1 MGTGINLSQGERMM
15 ILLYGT
21 ETRCGSIREI
31 RRTMALLEP
40 DETELRCLMES
51 TIQKLQSIS
60 DTAFDDLRQYRTK
73 KAKRSQIMI

>member
-21 ETRCGSIREI
+21 ETRRGSIRGI

-40 DETELRCLMES
+40 DETELHCLMES
-51 TIQKLQSIS
+51 TIRKLQSIS
-60 DTAFDDLRQYRTK
+60 DAAFDDLNL
-73 KAKRSQIMI
+73 IP

>member
-21 ETRCGSIREI
+21 ETRCGSIRGI
-31 RRTMALLEP
+31 RRTMALLES

-51 TIQKLQSIS
+51 TIRKLQSIS
-60 DTAFDDLRQYRTK
+60 DAAFDDLNL
-73 KAKRSQIMI
+73 IP

>member
-21 ETRCGSIREI
+21 ETRRGSIRGI

-51 TIQKLQSIS
+51 TIQKLQSNS
-60 DTAFDDLRQYRTK
+60 DAAFDDLNL
-73 KAKRSQIMI
+73 IP

>member
-1 MGTGINLSQGERMM
+1 M

-21 ETRCGSIREI
+21 ETRRGSIRGI

-51 TIQKLQSIS
+51 TIRKLQSIS
-60 DTAFDDLRQYRTK
+60 DAAFDDLNL
-73 KAKRSQIMI
+73 IP

>member
-1 MGTGINLSQGERMM
+1 MM

-21 ETRCGSIREI
+21 ETRRGSIRGI

-51 TIQKLQSIS
+51 TLRKLQSIS
-60 DTAFDDLRQYRTK
+60 DVAFDDLNL
-73 KAKRSQIMI
+73 IP

>member
-15 ILLYGT
+15 ILLHGT
-21 ETRCGSIREI
+21 ETRRGSIRGI

-51 TIQKLQSIS
+51 TLRKLQSIS
-60 DTAFDDLRQYRTK
+60 DAAFDDLK
-73 KAKRSQIMI
+73 LIP

>member
-21 ETRCGSIREI
+21 ETRRGSIRGI

-51 TIQKLQSIS
+51 TIRKLQSIS
-60 DTAFDDLRQYRTK
+60 DTAFDDLNL
-73 KAKRSQIMI
+73 IP

>member
-1 MGTGINLSQGERMM
+1 MGTGINLSQDERMM

-21 ETRCGSIREI
+21 ETRRGSIRGI

-51 TIQKLQSIS
+51 TLRKLQSIS
-60 DTAFDDLRQYRTK
+60 DAAFDDLNL
-73 KAKRSQIMI
+73 IP

>member
-21 ETRCGSIREI
+21 ETRCGSIRGI
-31 RRTMALLEP
+31 RRTMALLES

-60 DTAFDDLRQYRTK
+60 DAAFDDLNL
-73 KAKRSQIMI
+73 IP

>member
-21 ETRCGSIREI
+21 ETRRGSIRGI

-51 TIQKLQSIS
+51 TLRKLQSIS
-60 DTAFDDLRQYRTK
+60 DAAFDDLNL
-73 KAKRSQIMI
+73 IP

>member
-21 ETRCGSIREI
+21 ETRRGSIRGI

-40 DETELRCLMES
+40 DETELRCLMAS

-60 DTAFDDLRQYRTK
+60 DAAFDDINL
-73 KAKRSQIMI
+73 IP

>member
-21 ETRCGSIREI
+21 ETRRGSIRGI

-40 DETELRCLMES
+40 DETELRCLMET
-51 TIQKLQSIS
+51 TIRKLQSIS
-60 DTAFDDLRQYRTK
+60 DAAFDDLK
-73 KAKRSQIMI
+73 LIP

>member
-1 MGTGINLSQGERMM
+1 M

-21 ETRCGSIREI
+21 ETRRGSIRGI

-60 DTAFDDLRQYRTK
+60 DAAFDDLNL
-73 KAKRSQIMI
+73 IP

>member
-21 ETRCGSIREI
+21 ETRRGSIRGI

-60 DTAFDDLRQYRTK
+60 DVAFDDLNL
-73 KAKRSQIMI
+73 IP

>member
-21 ETRCGSIREI
+21 ETRRGSIRGI

-40 DETELRCLMES
+40 DETELRCLMAS
-51 TIQKLQSIS
+51 TIRKLQSIS
-60 DTAFDDLRQYRTK
+60 DTAFADLNL
-73 KAKRSQIMI
+73 IP

>member
-1 MGTGINLSQGERMM
+1 MGTGIKLSQGERMM

-21 ETRCGSIREI
+21 ETRRGSIRGI

-51 TIQKLQSIS
+51 TLRKLQSIS
-60 DTAFDDLRQYRTK
+60 DAAFDDLNL
-73 KAKRSQIMI
+73 IP

>member
-21 ETRCGSIREI
+21 ETRRGSIRGI

-60 DTAFDDLRQYRTK
+60 DTAFDDLNL
-73 KAKRSQIMI
+73 IP

>member
-21 ETRCGSIREI
+21 ETRRGSIRGI

-51 TIQKLQSIS
+51 TIRKLQSIS
-60 DTAFDDLRQYRTK
+60 DAAFDDLNL
-73 KAKRSQIMI
+73 IP

>member
-21 ETRCGSIREI
+21 ETRCGSIRGI
-31 RRTMALLEP
+31 QRTMALLEP

-60 DTAFDDLRQYRTK
+60 DATFDDLNL
-73 KAKRSQIMI
+73 SP

>member
-21 ETRCGSIREI
+21 ETRRGSIRGI

-40 DETELRCLMES
+40 DETELRCLMAS

-60 DTAFDDLRQYRTK
+60 DVAFDDLNL
-73 KAKRSQIMI
+73 IP

>member
-1 MGTGINLSQGERMM
+1 MGTGINFSQGERMM

-21 ETRCGSIREI
+21 ETRRGSIRGI

-60 DTAFDDLRQYRTK
+60 DVAFDDLNL
-73 KAKRSQIMI
+73 IP

>member
-21 ETRCGSIREI
+21 ETRRGSIRGI
-31 RRTMALLEP
+31 RNTMALLEP

-60 DTAFDDLRQYRTK
+60 DATFDDLNL
-73 KAKRSQIMI
+73 IP

>member
-21 ETRCGSIREI
+21 ETRCGSIRGI
-31 RRTMALLEP
+31 RRTMALLES

-60 DTAFDDLRQYRTK
+60 DTAFDDLNL
-73 KAKRSQIMI
+73 IP

>member
-21 ETRCGSIREI
+21 ETRRGSIRGI

-40 DETELRCLMES
+40 DETELHYLMES
-51 TIQKLQSIS
+51 TIRKLQSIS
-60 DTAFDDLRQYRTK
+60 DDAFDDLNL
-73 KAKRSQIMI
+73 IP

>member
-21 ETRCGSIREI
+21 ETRRGSIRGI
-31 RRTMALLEP
+31 RRTMSLLEP

-60 DTAFDDLRQYRTK
+60 DAAFDDLNL
-73 KAKRSQIMI
+73 IP

>member
-21 ETRCGSIREI
+21 ETRRGSIRGI

-51 TIQKLQSIS
+51 TIRKLQSIS
-60 DTAFDDLRQYRTK
+60 DAAFADLNL
-73 KAKRSQIMI
+73 IP

>member
-21 ETRCGSIREI
+21 ETRRGSICGI

-60 DTAFDDLRQYRTK
+60 DTAFDDL
-73 KAKRSQIMI
+73 SLIP

>member
-21 ETRCGSIREI
+21 ETRRGSIRGI
-31 RRTMALLEP
+31 RRTMALLEL

-51 TIQKLQSIS
+51 TIRKLQSIS
-60 DTAFDDLRQYRTK
+60 DAAFDDLNL
-73 KAKRSQIMI
+73 IP

>member
-1 MGTGINLSQGERMM
+1 MM

-21 ETRCGSIREI
+21 ETRRGSIRGI

-51 TIQKLQSIS
+51 TLRKLQSIS
-60 DTAFDDLRQYRTK
+60 DAAFDDLK
-73 KAKRSQIMI
+73 LIP

>member
-21 ETRCGSIREI
+21 ETRRGSIRGI

-51 TIQKLQSIS
+51 TIRKLQSIS
-60 DTAFDDLRQYRTK
+60 DAVFDDLNL
-73 KAKRSQIMI
+73 IP

>member
-21 ETRCGSIREI
+21 ETRRGSIRGI

-40 DETELRCLMES
+40 DETELRCLMET
-51 TIQKLQSIS
+51 TIRKLQSIS
-60 DTAFDDLRQYRTK
+60 DAAFDDLNL
-73 KAKRSQIMI
+73 IP

>member
-1 MGTGINLSQGERMM
+1 MGTGINLNQGERMM

-21 ETRCGSIREI
+21 ETRRGSIRGI

-60 DTAFDDLRQYRTK
+60 DTAFDDLNL
-73 KAKRSQIMI
+73 IP